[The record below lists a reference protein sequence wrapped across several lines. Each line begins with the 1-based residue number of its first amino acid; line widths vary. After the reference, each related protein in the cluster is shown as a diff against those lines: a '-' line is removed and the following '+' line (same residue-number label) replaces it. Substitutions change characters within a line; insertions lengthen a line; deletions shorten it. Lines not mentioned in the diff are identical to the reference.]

1 MDTEVCYEP
10 TVPLFSVTEGW
21 TGFVDALEDCCEKG
35 IVFKGD
41 TAEELAWAMGVDE
54 KMLADTI
61 SDYNACCEA
70 GVDALLGKNTRD
82 SQPWYRISRH
92 GCHGRHN
99 FHKYLL
105 PKADIRCF
113 ATTGPRD
120 LPLYQRGYDVMGK
133 TSLCFIPKIILDF
146 QTFRL
151 ENACLTVYNSK

>member
-1 MDTEVCYEP
+1 MDPVIKQILPIPEGLTAMIRCETENGKKYYFDANASGG
-10 TVPLFSVTEGW
+10 TVVYALVED
-21 TGFVDALEDCCEKG
+21 GFGGALEFYTTDCNG
-35 IVFKGD
+35 IG
-41 TAEELAWAMGVDE
+41 ELQEHDE

-105 PKADIRCF
+105 PKAGIRCF
-113 ATTGPRD
+113 ATTTGPRD
-120 LPLYQRGYDVMGK
+120 LP
-133 TSLCFIPKIILDF
+133 FIREVTI
-146 QTFRL
+146 
-151 ENACLTVYNSK
+151 

>member
-1 MDTEVCYEP
+1 VDT
-10 TVPLFSVTEGW
+10 
-21 TGFVDALEDCCEKG
+21 LEDCCEKG

-105 PKADIRCF
+105 PKAGIRCF
-113 ATTGPRD
+113 ATTTGPRD
-120 LPLYQRGYDVMGK
+120 L
-133 TSLCFIPKIILDF
+133 SFIREV
-146 QTFRL
+146 TM
-151 ENACLTVYNSK
+151 